1 MKSKPHLQSLP
12 NRAVPARHPV
22 HDLIL
27 NSRTGSEISS
37 SEFGKILRTCD
48 GGMAIYVHLPFCT
61 APGAGCAEHNRLA
74 QDDSEMDRYLIDLK
88 REMGRVTLLLDSK
101 PVLTQLH
108 LGGGT
113 PNYLSEPQLMRL
125 MDTIETYFEV
135 SETTEMSLDASAR
148 RSSRTQLEL
157 LHGLGFRNIGYKA
170 NDLSASI
177 EQTFSRLD
185 SFEILQ
191 DVFNNTR
198 EAGLETIS
206 MDLAYGLPEQS
217 VADITDRLKQIKLLS
232 PDRVSCHSY
241 TAKAETFG
249 HHNRTDPEAIPS
261 LADRLVMFN
270 TIADFMQDE
279 GYDWVGLDYFAKS
292 TDTIAEAHQQHRLHR
307 NVIGYNDHGCPN
319 TLGFGTRAVSD
330 VGCRAVTKNHSSIQ
344 DWHAALQR
352 AELPIQSGVL
362 LSENQASQ
370 RRAMQDL
377 LCNLQVD
384 DYTQLAYDDTSA
396 SRVKELEAAGVL
408 QITDHKAVVTEQGRF
423 ALHHTVIEDSLLTP
437 WRLAV

>member
-1 MKSKPHLQSLP
+1 M
-12 NRAVPARHPV
+12 
-22 HDLIL
+22 D
-27 NSRTGSEISS
+27 SRTGSEMSPN
-37 SEFGKILRTCD
+37 EFVKILRTCN

-61 APGAGCAEHNRLA
+61 TPGVVCTEHSRLA
-74 QDDSEMDRYLIDLK
+74 QDESEMNHYLINLK

-125 MDTIETYFEV
+125 MDTIEAYFEI
-135 SETTEMSLDASAR
+135 SAATEMSLDASAR

-157 LHGLGFRNIGYKA
+157 LHGLGFRNISYKA

-191 DVFNNTR
+191 DVFSNTR
-198 EAGLETIS
+198 EAGLKTIS

-217 VADITDRLKQIKLLS
+217 IADITDRLQQIKILS

-249 HHNRTDPEAIPS
+249 HHNLAGQDAIPS

-270 TIADFMQDE
+270 TIAEFMQAE
-279 GYDWVGLDYFAKS
+279 GYEWVGLDYFAKS
-292 TDTIAEAHQQHRLHR
+292 TDTIAEAHQQQRLHR
-307 NVIGYNDHGCPN
+307 NVIGYNTHGCPN

-330 VGCRAVTKNHSSIQ
+330 IGSRAITKNHNSIQ
-344 DWHAALQR
+344 SWHAALQR
-352 AELPIQSGVL
+352 AEFPMQSGIL
-362 LSENQASQ
+362 LSEDEASQ

-384 DYTQLAYDDTSA
+384 DYTQLAYDETSA
-396 SRVKELEAAGVL
+396 SRVRELEAAGVL
-408 QITDHKAVVTEQGRF
+408 QITDDKAVVTEQGRF
-423 ALHHTVIEDSLLTP
+423 ALHHTVIEHSLLTP